1 MCARGQLP
9 VVSPSCGRS
18 CRLLSVDVRSYT
30 EPSISGM
37 AANLVTPSQLA
48 VQEASMAAKLG
59 KIMDPCLA
67 QPLQYNGSV
76 RNVTISQRNP
86 SNAPN
91 AGYKITVSL
100 DLFIPGHP
108 GASQV
113 RAIK

>member
-1 MCARGQLP
+1 
-9 VVSPSCGRS
+9 
-18 CRLLSVDVRSYT
+18 
-30 EPSISGM
+30 
-37 AANLVTPSQLA
+37 
-48 VQEASMAAKLG
+48 
-59 KIMDPCLA
+59 
-67 QPLQYNGSV
+67 V